1 MPRPKGSQNR
11 STVAAN
17 APVKYEGLTDSQL
30 MKLTGVSITTK
41 RNMELRG
48 VFVRNEDTS
57 WDAEKC
63 ITQYIDW
70 LKKRHGAAGETS
82 GDDIVD
88 ADAEFRKQKA
98 RQARMQADVM
108 EGKLID
114 AGEVGRQWENHVYA
128 AKAKF
133 TALPDKMVAE
143 LLPLLAEGTMAAEI
157 RDPATRMIN
166 EALEELSKDQ
176 ELDEEDEGEGVED
189 GESEDDRPEA

>member
-63 ITQYIDW
+63 MTQYIDW